1 MNNHFGCLNDQTILE
16 CILDLLKEISVF
28 CLFLLIHTSAI
39 KKPTFFIWLR
49 FHVLQFKVLEKKEGA
64 SRGSCC
70 HKPSVNFQSLAVMV
84 GGVVDSSAAVRHH
97 ELLWAYP
104 PFWSRRSF
112 PPGSSRSHFPVPAAR
127 RRRGEALSASF
138 SAGSL
143 LEKAWTRGGKM
154 CNSIC

>member
-1 MNNHFGCLNDQTILE
+1 MFEWSNDPGMYFGFVKRDF
-16 CILDLLKEISVF
+16 CILPFSFNTHIN
-28 CLFLLIHTSAI
+28 HN
-39 KKPTFFIWLR
+39 KKPHILHLITLLCSSI
-49 FHVLQFKVLEKKEGA
+49 QGSGKKEGA

-112 PPGSSRSHFPVPAAR
+112 PPGSSRSHFPVPVAR

-154 CNSIC
+154 CNSIS